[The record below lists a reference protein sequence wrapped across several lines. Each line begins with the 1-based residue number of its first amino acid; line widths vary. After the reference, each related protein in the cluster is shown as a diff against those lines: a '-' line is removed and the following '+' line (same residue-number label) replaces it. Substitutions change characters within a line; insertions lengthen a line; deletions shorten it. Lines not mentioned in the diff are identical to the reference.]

1 MSGDLHSALQTEVVD
16 KQTAGGVEFTLVK
29 LRDGKDDVRHSLHAH
44 SSTWT
49 SAGVQTTDG
58 LQILEFVQYSCPW
71 SHNDGYCTQVD
82 GQIELSKFADAFGG
96 YIEAL
101 REAEKHLAACGIFH
115 PALEGGKRYARVSDA
130 TRGDGHRSP
139 ESKEMNASEDDNFSY
154 VFSWIE
160 GGEDKGWVTHYGLKH
175 EPMSAELQAAF
186 DFLGLNGFAECP
198 WFDFERCY
206 WRFTQFENK
215 PSGSFFD
222 SNAEVAHKWFGAH
235 AEHFSLG
242 LQKLIEA
249 HTAVEPFGFVLLP
262 QMGRPRDRLNRDI
275 EARTVEPS
283 TQAAASTTPGEYE
296 FDVAISF
303 AGSERELAEAL
314 AEIVQAAGYR
324 VFYDDFYPEMLW
336 GKDLPVFFDE
346 IYRNR
351 SRFCVIFVSAEYLQ
365 RMWTDHERKSAVA
378 RQLEERS
385 EYILPIKVDD
395 SELPGV
401 APTLGHMSMKERT
414 VEEIARLLI
423 EKLRDA

>member
-1 MSGDLHSALQTEVVD
+1 MPRDLHSALQTEVLE

-29 LRDGKDDVRHSLHAH
+29 LRDGKEDVRHSLHAY

-58 LQILEFVQYSCPW
+58 LQILEFVHYRCPW
-71 SHNDGYCTQVD
+71 SHDDGYCTQVD
-82 GQIELSKFADAFGG
+82 GQIELSEFADAFAE
-96 YIEAL
+96 YVEAL
-101 REAEKHLAACGIFH
+101 REAERHLTACGIFH
-115 PALEGGKRYARVSDA
+115 PALAGGNRYSRVSDA

-139 ESKEMNASEDDNFSY
+139 NSKEMKASEDDNFRY

-175 EPMSAELQAAF
+175 EPISAELQAAF
-186 DFLGLNGFAECP
+186 DFLGLNDLAECP

-222 SNAEVAHKWFGAH
+222 SNADVAHRWFDSH

-262 QMGRPRDRLNRDI
+262 RMGRPQDRLNHDI
-275 EARTVEPS
+275 KARTVEPS
-283 TQAAASTTPGEYE
+283 TQATDSPTLEGLE

-303 AGSERELAEAL
+303 AGSDRALAEEL
-314 AEIVQAAGYR
+314 AEIVRTAGYR
-324 VFYDDFYPEMLW
+324 VFYDNFYPEMLW

-346 IYRNR
+346 IYRKR

-365 RMWTDHERKSAVA
+365 RMWTNHERESAVA
-378 RQLEERS
+378 RQMKERT
-385 EYILPIKVDD
+385 EYILPIQVDD

-401 APTLGHMSMKERT
+401 APTVGHMNMKDRT
-414 VEEIARLLI
+414 VKEIAELLI
-423 EKLRDA
+423 EKLRAA